1 MKKSLLR
8 YRKDQSRKTFSRI
21 IEVYYEQRA
30 KYRNIVRWGEEQ
42 TFRTLV
48 LLANIFFFCIWAVK
62 GRISTLTFVLIFFLL
77 F

>member
-48 LLANIFFFCIWAVK
+48 LLANIFFF
-62 GRISTLTFVLIFFLL
+62 FVSGL
-77 F
+77 